1 MERILIV
8 HWNRQTG
15 PEPII
20 QYPPE
25 KPFPPKTI
33 FLKIWA
39 KHELNKENTMIEF
52 IPENSDISFISI
64 LQEFENEFYFLILV
78 YKLEDIAANNHLG
91 QESPDILAIM
101 CKNLVELINTNKI
114 TRAVSE
120 AYNTIKNYSKLDE
133 EENLKTF
140 FQDKIKNTILEILR
154 NGVIS
159 KANLT
164 DKLRNDYG
172 FSTINIDLIMTSFIR
187 ENLIITKNV
196 PGSKE
201 CYFLIKDLSCAR
213 IPPYKLPIDKNDSI
227 LLKKYKDSLED
238 FYFNYDII
246 ADIENRTIIKTVLLD
261 KEVFSLVKAL
271 REGSLSVN
279 DCLSILNNQQE
290 LLNDLLEK
298 KFIFEAKGF
307 VYLFSDVRFI
317 KFKPY
322 FIIKKLV
329 ERYKNQNVS
338 LNEYLAHLKL
348 LTEYIK
354 HPPSIS
360 YEIV

>member
-1 MERILIV
+1 MERIILT
-8 HWNRQTG
+8 HWNKQTG

-25 KPFPPKTI
+25 KPFPPKAI

-39 KHELNKENTMIEF
+39 KHELNKENSMIEF
-52 IPENSDISFISI
+52 TPEEGEDSFISI
-64 LQEFENEFYFLILV
+64 IQQFENERYFLVLV
-78 YKLEDIAANNHLG
+78 YKQGNMKETI
-91 QESPDILAIM
+91 SPDILAIM
-101 CKNLVELINTNKI
+101 SKNLVELINTNKI

-120 AYNTIKNYSKLDE
+120 AYTTIKNYSKLDE
-133 EENLKTF
+133 EEILINF
-140 FQDKIKNTILEILR
+140 FQDKIKNTILQILR

-159 KANLT
+159 KSDLT
-164 DKLRNDYG
+164 NKLRHDYG
-172 FSTINIDLIMTSFIR
+172 FSTVNIDLILISFLR
-187 ENLIITKNV
+187 ENLIVKKNV

-201 CYFLIKDLSCAR
+201 CYFLINDLSYTR
-213 IPPYKLPIDKNDSI
+213 IPPKGLPIDKDDKSVS
-227 LLKKYKDSLED
+227 KKYKDLLEN

-246 ADIENRTIIKTVLLD
+246 SDIENRTIIQTVLLD
-261 KEVFSLVKAL
+261 KDVFSLIKTL
-271 REGSLSVN
+271 RDGRVSVN
-279 DCLSILNNQQE
+279 DCLSILNNKQE
-290 LLNDLLEK
+290 LLNELLEK

-322 FIIKKLV
+322 FIIERLV
-329 ERYKNQNVS
+329 ERYKNQDIS

-348 LTEYIK
+348 LTAHMKSPI
-354 HPPSIS
+354 SID